1 MPPACGRPIWER
13 RSAACPPALDGTATI
28 GDAGNACGEAT
39 LVRAELCVR
48 AARRGSLRTSTP
60 HSTNGCDRD
69 SASMR
74 RGSTLSSTPQNPS
87 SRSRMAG
94 GAKAPACELGG
105 HVPPSH
111 GTGQSCVYGRPSAL
125 ILWTALVLLSRI
137 DRVDGTSAVTTCSPS
152 PCKASCGPSRF
163 HFAAYSISAESM
175 EMQTF
180 SFRSDAREGQCR
192 PKS

>member
-1 MPPACGRPIWER
+1 M
-13 RSAACPPALDGTATI
+13 
-28 GDAGNACGEAT
+28 
-39 LVRAELCVR
+39 RAELCVR

-94 GAKAPACELGG
+94 GAKACELGG

-163 HFAAYSISAESM
+163 HFAAYHHLLLQIRHEKRGGAIE
-175 EMQTF
+175 
-180 SFRSDAREGQCR
+180 EGQCR